1 MDPKEL
7 EILAERVAEK
17 LLPHISKLIESKLAE
32 IGGIHSTQHTKNA
45 DYISTSDAC
54 VYMGVSRRT
63 LVSLKKKYPYI
74 GYGRRTHGYSLVGLQ
89 KLKELEFNA
98 GK

>member
-89 KLKELEFNA
+89 KLKELVFNA